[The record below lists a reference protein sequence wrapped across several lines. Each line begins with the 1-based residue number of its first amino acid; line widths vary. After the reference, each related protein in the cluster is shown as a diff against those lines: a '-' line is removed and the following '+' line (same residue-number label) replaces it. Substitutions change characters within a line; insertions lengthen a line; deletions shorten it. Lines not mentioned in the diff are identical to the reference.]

1 MKLRSFTFVR
11 HGLASFVLA
20 GAFVFVGHDASALVP
35 VGSLRPAAQTVD
47 ADGHLLDLRAING
60 KPILVLYEDKDSA
73 KMNDAFKGE
82 LSRLAKGD
90 RYRNAVALVPVA
102 DVQSYDF
109 WPARGFVKDAIRGE
123 SKKMG
128 ATIYC
133 DFDGAFQRAAGFRRG
148 TSSVMLV
155 GRDARVLFAAEGT
168 LTKDDRERVIAL
180 LKAEVEGREGPRPG
194 VGPLSAPSQ
203 E

>member
-1 MKLRSFTFVR
+1 MKFHSFKHVLHHVVASLVIT
-11 HGLASFVLA
+11 GALA
-20 GAFVFVGHDASALVP
+20 FVGHEAQALAV

-47 ADGHLLDLRAING
+47 ADGRLLDLRAING
-60 KPILVLYEDKDSA
+60 KPILVLYEDKASA
-73 KMNDAFKGE
+73 KMNDAFKAE
-82 LSRLAKGD
+82 LSHLAKGD

-133 DFDGAFQRAAGFRRG
+133 DFDGAFQRAAGFKRG

-168 LTKDDRERVIAL
+168 LTKAERERVITL
-180 LKAEVEGREGPRPG
+180 LKAEVDGRDGT
-194 VGPLSAPSQ
+194 
-203 E
+203 